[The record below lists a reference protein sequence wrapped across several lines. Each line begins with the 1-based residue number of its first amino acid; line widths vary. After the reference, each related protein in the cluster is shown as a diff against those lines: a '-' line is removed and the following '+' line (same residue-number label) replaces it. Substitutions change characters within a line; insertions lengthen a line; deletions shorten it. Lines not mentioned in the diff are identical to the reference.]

1 MVLRMNQASNQRPSR
16 RPSLTP
22 LLAHLLSRWSR
33 QKICG
38 AMARCGAGS
47 AALRDGRVEKLLAG
61 IGQRPRA
68 WPGFG
73 RHKLVGRFDADF
85 PLLLSQIPDPPLV
98 LAYEGALEA
107 LTLPTVAI
115 VGARRCTLQGRRWA
129 RAVSRE
135 LAAAGCCIVSGLAL
149 GIDGESHEGALE
161 AGGRTAAFLGCGLD
175 KVYPARHSGLAR
187 RIVAAGGVLLSEY
200 PGAFQPLPHQFP
212 ERNRLISGAAVAVIV
227 VEANEKSGSLI
238 TARFATEQGRDVL
251 AVPGPVFGRVS
262 SGCNRLI
269 QQGAGLVTDA
279 GDVLDAMGLESNHR
293 ATLRPPPQDLD
304 AEAEAL
310 LALIDG
316 GAAGLDELAAHC
328 GRAQI
333 DIVQTLGRLE
343 LAGIVARG
351 PLGYIRT
358 S

>member
-1 MVLRMNQASNQRPSR
+1 MVLWMNRASSQPSSR
-16 RPSLTP
+16 RSSLTP

-33 QKICG
+33 QQVC
-38 AMARCGAGS
+38 AVLTSCRDES
-47 AALRDGRVEKLLAG
+47 AALSDGSVEKMLADKAR
-61 IGQRPRA
+61 RPRA
-68 WPGFG
+68 WPGYG
-73 RHKLVGRFDADF
+73 RHRLVGRFDADF

-115 VGARRCTLQGRRWA
+115 VGARRCTIQGRRWA
-129 RAVSRE
+129 RTIARE

-175 KVYPARHSGLAR
+175 KIYPARHGSLAR

-238 TARFATEQGRDVL
+238 TARFAAEQGRDVL

-279 GDVLDAMGLESNHR
+279 GDVLHAMGLESNHGAALHAPR
-293 ATLRPPPQDLD
+293 QELD
-304 AEAEAL
+304 SEAEAV
-310 LALIDG
+310 LALMDG
-316 GAAGLDELAAHC
+316 GAVAVDELAAHC
-328 GRAQI
+328 GRSQI
-333 DIVQTLGRLE
+333 DVVQTLGRLE
-343 LAGIVARG
+343 LAGIVTRG